1 MRTSWYDE
9 SLLKLGDRMFD
20 VLFRESKGKPVT
32 YKGRLVQ
39 RIDTLTVH
47 PKSHIAL
54 SFEAAKGHY
63 RQGVRI
69 KANGYVTVADEKL
82 RDFVLWTDTAPP
94 GVKLTAGPRTTEQK
108 IWNCWDHGDG
118 VTQAWL
124 NGGAMIVEKLKSGA
138 RKYCCNDG
146 LPNDDFN
153 DLVFIL
159 DGLVT

>member
-1 MRTSWYDE
+1 
-9 SLLKLGDRMFD
+9 MFD
-20 VLFRESKGKPVT
+20 ALFRESKGKPVT

-39 RIDTLTVH
+39 LIDSATVH
-47 PKSHIAL
+47 PKSNIRL
-54 SFEAAKGHY
+54 SFEAKEGRY

-69 KANGYVTVADEKL
+69 KSNGYITVAGERL

-94 GVKLTAGPRTTEQK
+94 VVELTVGPRTTELK

-124 NGGAMIVEKLKSGA
+124 NGGAMVVEKLKPGA
-138 RKYCCNDG
+138 RKYFCNDG
-146 LPNDDFN
+146 LPNDDFT